1 MQSITLFSVLTELH
15 TDEMLHQEHRICLIV
30 KEETVVPEA
39 ADRVWERGEMVLPGV
54 QMVQMVS
61 LVLRQMHLGLL
72 LMLQEVQV
80 STQAQGDS
88 TESYTVAEVA
98 EEMLPAVP
106 EVVEMVVPEV
116 IMEQMDSA
124 VEAGYSNPG
133 TGGTGC
139 IYIAWG
145 SAMNDGT

>member
-1 MQSITLFSVLTELH
+1 MRNITLFSVLTELH
-15 TDEMLHQEHRICLIV
+15 TDEMLHQEHRIGLIV

-39 ADRVWERGEMVLPGV
+39 ADHVWGRGEMALPGV
-54 QMVQMVS
+54 QMVQMAS
-61 LVLRQMHLGLL
+61 LVLRQMHLSLL

-88 TESYTVAEVA
+88 TGSYTVAAVA

-106 EVVEMVVPEV
+106 EVVEMVVIPEV

-124 VEAGYSNPG
+124 VEAVEVRIITVPALAAPAVFTLRGVRP
-133 TGGTGC
+133 
-139 IYIAWG
+139 
-145 SAMNDGT
+145 